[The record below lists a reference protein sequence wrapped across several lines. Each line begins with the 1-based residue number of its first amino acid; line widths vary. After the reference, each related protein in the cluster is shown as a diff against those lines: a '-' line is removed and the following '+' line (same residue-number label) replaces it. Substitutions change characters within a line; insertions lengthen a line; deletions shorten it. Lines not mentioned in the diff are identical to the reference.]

1 MAERSRQPNSGF
13 RPEHNVASNDDTNPE
28 QHSMASDTIAAMSDP
43 TAISGS
49 VRSGTASGTA
59 AAGTI
64 EADKSGPLNDDDFTI
79 EVGADVIGTCGHKIG
94 EVVAVRDDDVVV
106 EKGFFMPVDFY
117 IPKSAI
123 HHNNEHGLYLNVT
136 KSEALHHGWDIDPQQ
151 ARRAS

>member
-1 MAERSRQPNSGF
+1 
-13 RPEHNVASNDDTNPE
+13 VASNDDTNPE
-28 QHSMASDTIAAMSDP
+28 QSPTISGTSAAIDDP
-43 TAISGS
+43 TSISGS
-49 VRSGTASGTA
+49 IQPGTATSPEI
-59 AAGTI
+59 AGTI
-64 EADKSGPLNDDDFTI
+64 EAEKSGPTNPNDFTI

-136 KSEALHHGWDIDPQQ
+136 KSEALHHGWDIDPHQ